1 MAWSGG
7 QRRRLRLVIILD
19 TNVLS
24 ALMRTSPGVAVV
36 SWLDRQPADAIW
48 VTSITVFEAR
58 FGLALLPRGRRR
70 LGLEAAFERV
80 LEEDL
85 ENRVLDFDA
94 AAAASAA
101 RLAADLKSAGR
112 SADLRDTL
120 IAGIAQARRATIAT
134 RNTRH
139 FEGLDV
145 PVVDPWK
152 P

>member
-1 MAWSGG
+1 M
-7 QRRRLRLVIILD
+7 IILD

-24 ALMRTSPGVAVV
+24 ALMRTSPDVAVV
-36 SWLDRQPADAIW
+36 SWLDRQPADSIW

-58 FGLALLPRGRRR
+58 FGLALLPRGRKR

-80 LEEDL
+80 VEEDL

-101 RLAADLKSAGR
+101 RLAVNRKSPGR
-112 SADLRDTL
+112 AADLRDTL

-152 P
+152 A